1 MRSPSRLYIFMM
13 CTLFVPLGSAC
24 ASPTPA
30 SPGLPPARVTLP
42 STEVRQL
49 HSSATGRDYDIY
61 LRLPDRYA
69 RDTSRTYPVIYSLD
83 GQWDF
88 KMLDSICSGLVY
100 DQFIPEAIIVGIT
113 YSGEQADYGALRAI
127 DYTPVR
133 DAFFGGGGEGP
144 EFLAFLREQLIP
156 FVESNYRADGSQ
168 RVLMGSSFGGTFTL
182 YALFS
187 EPALFHG
194 YIAGS
199 PVVPY
204 GNRFAFRQEAE
215 YAASHTDLP
224 VRLFLS
230 VGGAEELAYPVQE
243 FMRVLQE
250 RGYEGLALETRTVEG
265 EGHASNKPETYNRGL
280 RFLFQHP

>member
-1 MRSPSRLYIFMM
+1 MRSSSRVYIFVM
-13 CTLFVPLGSAC
+13 CILFVPLCSAC

-30 SPGLPPARVTLP
+30 SAGLPPARVTLP

-49 HSSATGRDYDIY
+49 HSSDTGRDYDIY
-61 LRLPDRYA
+61 LRLPDGYA

-88 KMLDSICSGLVY
+88 KMLDSICSGLAY
-100 DQFIPEAIIVGIT
+100 DQFIPEAIIIGIT
-113 YSGEQADYGALRAI
+113 YSGEKADYGALRAI

-144 EFLAFLREQLIP
+144 KFLAFLQEQMIP

-230 VGGAEELAYPVQE
+230 VGGAEELAHPVQE